1 MILATDVSNHFEQI
15 SKLHFLLFEFRLLI
29 LFFVILVTFKSR
41 CSSKKFPENTMEDKQ
56 LILNMTMYAADHAN
70 LANMDDMHEGPLLHL
85 LQRRFAADQIYTYTG
100 DILISMTRRARR

>member
-15 SKLHFLLFEFRLLI
+15 SKLHFPLFEFII
-29 LFFVILVTFKSR
+29 LYFVLLVTFKSR

-70 LANMDDMHEGPLLHL
+70 PTKSSILYFKWM
-85 LQRRFAADQIYTYTG
+85 AAEMEEYF
-100 DILISMTRRARR
+100 

>member
-15 SKLHFLLFEFRLLI
+15 SKLHILLFEFRLLI

-70 LANMDDMHEGPLLHL
+70 PTKSSILYFKWM
-85 LQRRFAADQIYTYTG
+85 AAEMEEYF
-100 DILISMTRRARR
+100 